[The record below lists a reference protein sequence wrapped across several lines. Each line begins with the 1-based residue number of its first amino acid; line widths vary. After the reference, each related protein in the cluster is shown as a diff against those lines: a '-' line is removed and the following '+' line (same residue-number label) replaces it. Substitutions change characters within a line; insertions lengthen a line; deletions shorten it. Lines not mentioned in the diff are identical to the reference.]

1 MHDEDAELAARAGGG
16 DRRAF
21 ETLVRRH
28 QAGLYGICRRIT
40 CDDQDALDA
49 LQDTLI
55 ILWRRIGE
63 FEGRSRVSTWLYRV
77 ATNAAID
84 EVRRRSRRPDPAAT
98 LPEPLASGPS
108 LSDQLADR
116 LDLDR
121 AVARLPP
128 QFRAAIVLREFCGL
142 SYQEIAEIRGIPVQ
156 TVKSQISR
164 GRRALAELL
173 GLPGAENTGAENTER
188 N

>member
-1 MHDEDAELAARAGGG
+1 MEGDEDLAARAARG
-16 DRRAF
+16 DHRAF

-28 QAGLYGICRRIT
+28 QANLYAICRRIT
-40 CDDQDALDA
+40 CNDQDALDA

-63 FEGRSRVSTWLYRV
+63 FQGRSQVSTWLYRV

-98 LPEPLASGPS
+98 VPEIRSSAPS

-128 QFRAAIVLREFCGL
+128 QFRAAIVLREYCGL
-142 SYQEIAEIRGIPVQ
+142 SYQEISEVRGIPVQ
-156 TVKSQISR
+156 TVKSQIAR
-164 GRRALAELL
+164 GRMALAELL
-173 GLPGAENTGAENTER
+173 GLN
-188 N
+188 